1 MAFQMSNIIENKTAV
16 GMLKIR
22 KKAKYDLKYYIVT
35 FSQKVFKVPSCLKF
49 WIFQNWST
57 R

>member
-1 MAFQMSNIIENKTAV
+1 MAFEISNIIEKKTTV

-22 KKAKYDLKYYIVT
+22 KQAKYDLKYILT

-49 WIFQNWST
+49 RIFQNWST